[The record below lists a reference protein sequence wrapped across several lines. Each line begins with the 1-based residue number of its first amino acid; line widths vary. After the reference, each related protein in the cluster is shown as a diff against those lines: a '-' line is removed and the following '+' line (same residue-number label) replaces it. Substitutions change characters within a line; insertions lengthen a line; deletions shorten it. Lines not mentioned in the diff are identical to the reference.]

1 VPPPLSHA
9 TKLTHSFH
17 ATANAAGVIIH
28 ASKIGDLPLF
38 TIVVTL
44 AVALLVAVAGLALT
58 IKREYL
64 RTFVSLQTGCAYA
77 QSYFLDNEGD
87 DAKRVEIFFCNERQ
101 WQAIR
106 IRVREW
112 VLGAYAAWKA
122 LMPSWFTPD
131 LQTRI
136 PDELMPA
143 QVVHDLNAQ
152 APGGRRP
159 TLQNMGLLRRVS
171 HAAVVT
177 AEDGGLRVPA
187 PALLEPASPQVAP
200 QIVEESMAI
209 EERRMIDEAIAASI
223 AEVERREMGGEV
235 PERLFES
242 LSKAHRA
249 PDVEDYEDY
258 QTLPDENEETG

>member
-1 VPPPLSHA
+1 V
-9 TKLTHSFH
+9 
-17 ATANAAGVIIH
+17 H

-44 AVALLVAVAGLALT
+44 AVLLLVAVAGLSLT

-64 RTFVSLQTGCAYA
+64 HTFLSLQTGCAYTE
-77 QSYFLDNEGD
+77 SYFLDNEGD
-87 DAKRVEIFFCNERQ
+87 DAKRVELFFFNERQ
-101 WQAIR
+101 WRAIR
-106 IRVREW
+106 DRVREW

-122 LMPSWFTPD
+122 LMPSWFTTD
-131 LQTRI
+131 LQSRI
-136 PDELMPA
+136 PDEFMPA

-171 HAAVVT
+171 HAAIVT
-177 AEDGGLRVPA
+177 VEDASNSDGGVRDPA
-187 PALLEPASPQVAP
+187 PVHLEPASPQVAP
-200 QIVEESMAI
+200 QTVEESMAI
-209 EERRMIDEAIAASI
+209 EERRMIDETIAASL
-223 AEVERREMGGEV
+223 AEVERPEMGGEV
-235 PERLFES
+235 PERLSES